1 MSVTKSCFALLAAFV
16 GLSTLTYGQQS
27 TAYDLQQCVDLALK
41 NNLSVKQ
48 SELNV
53 LRSRNNLNQ
62 SKFNL
67 LPNISGSASLNY
79 NFGRSIDPFTNQF
92 TTDPV
97 RNSSLSISA
106 GVNVF
111 SGFQAQNQIRQN
123 KAQNMAAVYDYQ
135 KAKNDIIL
143 NVVTA
148 YTTVVFNMETIK
160 NARLQ
165 LNTTTEQAIRTE
177 KLVQAGSLPVAGL
190 YDLKA
195 QQASDELALVNAENT
210 YDLSLLA
217 LKQLLNLPASDP
229 FELMIPTLEAPA
241 DSVYPVSAEAIYA
254 TALGHMPEIK
264 SAERS
269 VYGAKIGI
277 RVAQGAYMPSLSA
290 FASSNTFYS
299 SIGGENSFSVVGF
312 TNPTPVGFTGGG
324 DTVFSFPQPIVTR
337 RFQEKS
343 FADQLEFNRRE
354 NIGFSLTIP
363 IFNRFQSRTNV
374 SNARIALKS
383 AEYAQQ
389 ETRNQLRQVIER
401 AYNDVSA
408 AAKRYSGAQKQIKA
422 REEAFRAAEQRFQF
436 GAIHSVDYLVAQ
448 NNLNRAR
455 SEELQARFDYLFKTK
470 ILDFY
475 LQKPLEF

>member
-1 MSVTKSCFALLAAFV
+1 MSVIRYGVVLFMGFSGLLSHSLAQE
-16 GLSTLTYGQQS
+16 GR
-27 TAYDLQQCVDLALK
+27 AYDLQQCVDLALK

-67 LPNISGSASLNY
+67 LPTISGSASLNY

-92 TTDPV
+92 TEEPV
-97 RNSSLSISA
+97 RNSSLSLSA

-111 SGFQAQNQIRQN
+111 SGFQAQNQIRQS
-123 KAQNMAAVYDYQ
+123 KAQNLAAVYDYQ

-143 NVVTA
+143 NVVTS
-148 YTTVVFNMETIK
+148 YTSVVFNLESVK

-165 LNTTTEQAIRTE
+165 LTTTSEQANRTE
-177 KLVQAGSLPVAGL
+177 KLVQAGSVPVAGL

-195 QQASDELALVNAENT
+195 QQASDELVLVNAENT

-217 LKQLLNLPASDP
+217 LKQLLNLPATEP
-229 FELMIPTLEAPA
+229 FELAIPTLTAPA
-241 DSVYPVSAEAIYA
+241 DSVYPVSAEAIYQ
-254 TALGHMPEIK
+254 TALGHMPEVK

-277 RVAQGAYMPSLSA
+277 RIAQGAYLPSLSA
-290 FASSNTFYS
+290 FASSNSFYS
-299 SIGGENSFSVVGF
+299 SIGGESLFAFTGF
-312 TNPTPVGFTGGG
+312 TNPTPVGFTGSG

-343 FADQLEFNRRE
+343 FSDQLEFNRRE
-354 NIGFSLTIP
+354 NIGFSLSIP
-363 IFNRFQSRTNV
+363 LFNRFQARTGV

-383 AEYAQQ
+383 AEYAEQ

-422 REEAFRAAEQRFQF
+422 REEAFRAAEQRFQY